1 MTVGAIAGTTEA
13 RAAVTPLTAGQPAAG
28 AAKLDYNAF
37 LQLLIAQMKN
47 QDPMEP
53 MKSSDYVAQLAT
65 FSQVEKSVQMNDRL
79 GALLTSS
86 QLGQAEGLI
95 GRTITSADGSIS
107 GVAASARIGSDGVVA
122 VLADGQ
128 ELTIAAGV
136 TISGNGS

>member
-1 MTVGAIAGTTEA
+1 MNISGITAASQAGTADATKQ
-13 RAAVTPLTAGQPAAG
+13 AATG
-28 AAKLDYNAF
+28 AASLDYNAF
-37 LQLLIAQMKN
+37 LKLLIAQMKN

-95 GRTITSADGSIS
+95 GRTVTSADGSVS
-107 GVAASARIGSDGVVA
+107 GVATSAKIGADGVIA
-122 VLADGQ
+122 ILGDGR
-128 ELTIAAGV
+128 ELPMVQGV
-136 TISGNGS
+136 TVSEASR